1 MPNLKEY
8 FINSK
13 QQHVQENNVF
23 LSFAS
28 LSIDDIEKFL
38 LTKPL
43 LNKDS
48 VTIKLLDYQ
57 YIDEVFLDDTKR
69 TILENF
75 IFNLIEKCGRAHRFV
90 YFVFSIKEQDLETL
104 IHNGFY
110 EWLEYWMLFF
120 KFTHMNIVLEISDST
135 NPFSIDYV
143 LAKRIGNPRLSLFI
157 NSDSWHKKYTTFPE
171 DIGAFTSIIK
181 HEQMK
186 QFGLQYA
193 TMFINSE
200 F

>member
-1 MPNLKEY
+1 MPKLKEY
-8 FINSK
+8 FINDK
-13 QQHVQENNVF
+13 QQHIQENNVF
-23 LSFAS
+23 LNFSS
-28 LSIDDIEKFL
+28 MTLDDVEKFL
-38 LTKPL
+38 STKHL

-48 VTIKLLDYQ
+48 IVIKLLDYQ
-57 YIDEVFLDDTKR
+57 YIDEIFLDDEKR
-69 TILENF
+69 TLLENF
-75 IFNLIEKCGRAHRFV
+75 IFNLLEKYRRSHRFI
-90 YFVFSIKEQDLETL
+90 YFVFLIKEQNIDVL

-120 KFTHMNIVLEISDST
+120 KFSHMNIVLEISDSAA
-135 NPFSIDYV
+135 PFSMDYI

-157 NSDSWHKKYTTFPE
+157 NIDSWYKKYTTFPE

-181 HEQMK
+181 NEQMK